1 MRTKCLQTARMT
13 RYSGKEWHY
22 YRADPAT
29 PIIAARAGGIT

>member
-22 YRADPAT
+22 RADPAT
-29 PIIAARAGGIT
+29 PIIVTRAGGIT

>member
-1 MRTKCLQTARMT
+1 MRTKCRQTARMT
-13 RYSGKEWHY
+13 RYSGKK